1 MFHNVI
7 WVGFESA
14 RSTMKKHQLVTKV
27 NLNEW
32 MNSRRRMENRRRR
45 IFWERSSILWMQVEQ
60 DGGFVLVWSWLEG
73 MLKNSHWWPWWNR
86 RNVWR
91 QEWSWECG
99 GMLFWESKFIFV
111 DAVKVEQDEGL
122 CVGLVVVWRH
132 DEEASTGVHSQS
144 WLAGIGE
151 CVNGVYYMLVELN
164 MEAKKTHFI
173 ISLPWKNCQW
183 RTCPF
188 GKR

>member
-1 MFHNVI
+1 
-7 WVGFESA
+7 
-14 RSTMKKHQLVTKV
+14 
-27 NLNEW
+27 
-32 MNSRRRMENRRRR
+32 
-45 IFWERSSILWMQVEQ
+45 
-60 DGGFVLVWSWLEG
+60 
-73 MLKNSHWWPWWNR
+73 
-86 RNVWR
+86 
-91 QEWSWECG
+91 
-99 GMLFWESKFIFV
+99 MLFWESKFIFV

-183 RTCPF
+183 RTYPF